1 MKPIPTIKI
10 KKMMC
15 GYETCN
21 HIWLRQKDGLPTG
34 CPKCHRRFVGKK
46 PIVLLESE
54 I

>member
-1 MKPIPTIKI
+1 MKIPTIKI
-10 KKMMC
+10 KKIMC
-15 GYETCN
+15 GYLDCS

-46 PIVLLESE
+46 PILLQETE